1 MSRFAQYFCNS
12 DAAYSSQFKL
22 LTSSARKKNK
32 NKKKKKKRKKK
43 GEIKCGLQVRFHF
56 KFAFKCKYTDTTCS
70 KCFCLRDNRRFAF
83 DLSLAYDK
91 EHCELCLWFLQLVL
105 VKLHILKNCPHY
117 RFL

>member
-1 MSRFAQYFCNS
+1 M
-12 DAAYSSQFKL
+12 
-22 LTSSARKKNK
+22 
-32 NKKKKKKRKKK
+32 
-43 GEIKCGLQVRFHF
+43 G
-56 KFAFKCKYTDTTCS
+56 FKCVFILNLHLSAKYTDTTCS

>member
-1 MSRFAQYFCNS
+1 MSRFAQYVCNS

-22 LTSSARKKNK
+22 LTSKARNTNKGITKKTK
-32 NKKKKKKRKKK
+32 
-43 GEIKCGLQVRFHF
+43 EIKEKSSAGG
-56 KFAFKCKYTDTTCS
+56 FKCVSILNLHLSAKYTNTTCS

-117 RFL
+117 RFQ